1 MAKRSGGT
9 RKSLRPAVD
18 NSWKQGHYIDDSF
31 GEYRYHAT
39 TAEGLRGI
47 IREGI
52 KKSRGMFGSGVY
64 LAPTEQDALDWTTMT
79 TGGKRLFRVK
89 VRDLISRGYDDMD
102 DTQGFAEKNIPL
114 SILEIKANGEWMSI
128 KEYKRRYLRGR

>member
-9 RKSLRPAVD
+9 RKSHRPAVD